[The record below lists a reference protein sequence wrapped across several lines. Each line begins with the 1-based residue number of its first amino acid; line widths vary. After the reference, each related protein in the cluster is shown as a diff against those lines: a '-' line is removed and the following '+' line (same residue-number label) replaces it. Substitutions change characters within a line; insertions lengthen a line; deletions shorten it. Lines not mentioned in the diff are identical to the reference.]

1 MANRTYYP
9 SASSGLNRV
18 YMEFELLGAGAAA
31 PTIPSNGGGLAHV
44 QSVVRSG
51 VGVYVVT
58 LKDAWNRVIS
68 KGGDLDDT
76 LNDGG
81 YVTMGNL
88 TNEATALPLVLTFYV
103 RAATGI
109 LTDAAAARRI
119 AIKLTLRNG
128 VATQGG

>member
-9 SASSGLNRV
+9 SSCSGLNRV
-18 YMEFELLGAGAAA
+18 FMEFELLGAGAAA
-31 PTIPSNGGGLAHV
+31 PTIPANGGGLPHV
-44 QSVVRSG
+44 QSIVRSG

-58 LKDAWNRVIS
+58 MKDAWNRVIS

-81 YVTMGNL
+81 YCTMGNI
-88 TNEATALPLVLTFYV
+88 TNEATALPLVVTLYV

-119 AIKLTLRNG
+119 AVKLTLRNG

>member
-31 PTIPSNGGGLAHV
+31 PTIPVNGGGLAHV

-128 VATQGG
+128 VPTQGG